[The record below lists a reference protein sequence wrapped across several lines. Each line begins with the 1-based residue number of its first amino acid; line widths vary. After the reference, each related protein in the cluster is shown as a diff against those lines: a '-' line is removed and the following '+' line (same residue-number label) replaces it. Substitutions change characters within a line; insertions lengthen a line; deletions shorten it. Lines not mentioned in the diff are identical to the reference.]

1 MSKPNIQLL
10 ARVNEAYAS
19 AAYDCNGPAMLILGQ
34 LHRELIKISEG
45 QGSLADCDTIRI
57 CQPLLS
63 DS

>member
-34 LHRELIKISEG
+34 LHRDLIKISEG
-45 QGSLADCDTIRI
+45 QGSQPDLNSVALRI
-57 CQPLLS
+57 LS
-63 DS
+63 DA